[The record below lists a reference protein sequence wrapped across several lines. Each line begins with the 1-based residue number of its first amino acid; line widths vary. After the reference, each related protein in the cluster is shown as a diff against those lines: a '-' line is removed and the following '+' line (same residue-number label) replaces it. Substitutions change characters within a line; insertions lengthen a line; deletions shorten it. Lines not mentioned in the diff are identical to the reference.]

1 MTTMVVLFGCTAP
14 ADGSEPV
21 ASPGSRVS
29 GLRTRAVHVERS
41 GHLHGIEVVLEP
53 WAAFSLLGR
62 SMDKLTNTVI
72 PAEELLCDRLGG
84 LAAKLGAAASW
95 TERFGLLDVEL
106 SRWRSMRSCSHQVQT
121 AWYLLVRTSG
131 TIPIAELVSATGWS
145 QRQLERRFRE
155 QIGLPPKAA
164 ARVLRFERALQL
176 LVADRPAAEVAAAC
190 GYYDQAHLSREFTA
204 LAGRSISQFRQER
217 ASADDNAT
225 GTGATILSKTGSHGG
240 D

>member
-1 MTTMVVLFGCTAP
+1 MVLLFECTTADVAGSPATAT
-14 ADGSEPV
+14 
-21 ASPGSRVS
+21 SRVS
-29 GLRTRAVHVERS
+29 GLRTRPVHLHCH

-53 WAAFSLLGR
+53 WAAFSLFGR
-62 SMDKLTNTVI
+62 SMDKLTDTAV
-72 PAEELLCDRLGG
+72 PAAELLGDRVHG
-84 LAAKLGAAASW
+84 LAERLGAAADW
-95 TERFGLLDVEL
+95 TERFGLVDAEL
-106 SRWRSMRSCSHQVQT
+106 SRWRSMRPCSHQVQT
-121 AWYLLVRTSG
+121 AWYLLARTSG

-164 ARVLRFERALQL
+164 ARVLRFERALRL
-176 LVADRPAAEVAAAC
+176 LVAGAPLAEVAAAC

-217 ASADDNAT
+217 VSIAENPAGSA
-225 GTGATILSKTGSHGG
+225 GRGATILSKTAGRSG